1 MAKAGV
7 AGDLRQQVLGSL
19 LRDVDFSE
27 YGGALLLGV
36 EGIVTI
42 CHGRSNAA
50 AIANAIGVASRAVGA
65 KVNEHIVHAA
75 RQATAAS

>member
-1 MAKAGV
+1 
-7 AGDLRQQVLGSL
+7 
-19 LRDVDFSE
+19 
-27 YGGALLLGV
+27 LLGV